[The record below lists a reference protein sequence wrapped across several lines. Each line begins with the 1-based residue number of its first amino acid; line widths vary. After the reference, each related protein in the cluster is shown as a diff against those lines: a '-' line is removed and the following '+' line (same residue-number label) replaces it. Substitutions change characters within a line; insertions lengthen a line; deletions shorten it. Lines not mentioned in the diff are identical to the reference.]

1 MTESLS
7 MTAHYHD
14 LAAQA
19 QTAEP
24 VLNRSAA
31 APDDARSGLY
41 RKGMKRC
48 LDLLLVLLGAPV
60 VGLIVLSLALLVARD
75 GGSPFYSQKRV
86 GRGGRIYTMWKLRSM
101 VTNADR
107 KLEAYLA
114 SNPAA
119 RAEWDETQKLKN
131 DPRIT
136 RFGRLLRKS
145 SLDELPQLWNV
156 FKGDMSLVGPRPMM
170 PDQQSL
176 YPGSAYYN
184 LRPGLTGIWQVSE
197 RNNSTFADRARF
209 DTQYDRE
216 LSLGTDLRLLIA
228 TAHVVMNATGY

>member
-1 MTESLS
+1 

-14 LAAQA
+14 LATQT

-24 VLNRSAA
+24 VRNRASTASGN
-31 APDDARSGLY
+31 ARSGFY
-41 RKGMKRC
+41 RNGVKRG
-48 LDLLLVLLGAPV
+48 LDLLLVLMGAPV
-60 VGLIVLSLALLVARD
+60 VGLIVLFLALLVARD

-101 VTNADR
+101 VADADR
-107 KLEAYLA
+107 KLEAYLETD
-114 SNPAA
+114 PAA
-119 RAEWDETQKLKN
+119 RAEWDQTQKLKN

-156 FKGDMSLVGPRPMM
+156 LKGDMSLVGPRPMM
-170 PDQQSL
+170 PDQQDL
-176 YPGSAYYN
+176 YPGSAYYA
-184 LRPGLTGIWQVSE
+184 LRPGLTGPWQVSE
-197 RNNSTFADRARF
+197 RNNSTFAERARF
-209 DTQYDRE
+209 DTQYDHE
-216 LSLGTDLRLLIA
+216 LSLTTDLRLLIA